1 MLKEGIFTS
10 LIKLQYSDKIFIE
23 GREMKKAV
31 FIIVLV
37 LAFQCWS
44 FDLGQLESTSAQ
56 DQIDIEMIDLK
67 YATAFLDS
75 SVYVHDSEEAIG
87 EPDGEFAK
95 IEYWGWLDLEIQAKN
110 GEGDDIAIYA
120 KRSEG
125 GLSDY
130 RFIHYL
136 VIVKLA
142 DEWRII
148 GIGGGVTS
156 PEKFDLKDIQSIDML
171 RIMYRNREET
181 RLLARHLQPYPP
193 DSYTMGID
201 AVEALH

>member
-1 MLKEGIFTS
+1 MSKEGIFTS
-10 LIKLQYSDKIFIE
+10 LIKLQYSYKIFDE
-23 GREMKKAV
+23 GREMKKVV
-31 FIIVLV
+31 FVIVFV

-44 FDLGQLESTSAQ
+44 FDLSQLESTSAQ
-56 DQIDIEMIDLK
+56 DQIDIEVLDLK

-95 IEYWGWLDLEIQAKN
+95 IEYWGWLDLEIRVKN

-125 GLSDY
+125 GVSDY
-130 RFIHYL
+130 RFHHYL

-156 PEKFDLKDIQSIDML
+156 PEKFDLKDVQRVDML
-171 RIMYRNREET
+171 RILYRNRHEI
-181 RLLARHLQPYPP
+181 RQMSRSLQHYPP
-193 DSYTMGID
+193 GGYTMGID